1 MEMTRL
7 ASHYLDNLPEVDVA
21 IMMPHPGEAELLC
34 GGTIAKLSSAGK
46 RVAILD
52 LTAGEAGT
60 LAGGNRILDEG
71 DVAAGILG
79 VAWRGTMRFP
89 DGRLEDTIMSRMT
102 VTGEFK
108 RLRPQ
113 VVVAMH
119 PEDRHPDSLAAS
131 LLVENAS
138 YLAGLSG
145 LDNYLSAHATG
156 RVVFASGSV
165 AASPAFVV
173 DVSPFFEQKMAA
185 LKAYTTL
192 FADPA
197 EVLARVEREARRFGE
212 MIGVRYGEPFTQRQ
226 PLAGDLL

>member
-21 IMMPHPGEAELLC
+21 FMMPHPGEAELLC
-34 GGTIAKLSSAGK
+34 GATIAKLSASGK

-60 LAGGNRILDEG
+60 LARGNTILDEA
-71 DVAAGILG
+71 DRAAEILG
-79 VAWRGTMRFP
+79 VTWRGTMRFP

-131 LLVENAS
+131 LLVENAA

-145 LDNYLSAHATG
+145 LDNYLMAHSTG
-156 RVVFASGSV
+156 RVVFASGS
-165 AASPAFVV
+165 AAVLPSFVV
-173 DVSPFFEQKMAA
+173 DVTSCFEKKMAA
-185 LKAYTTL
+185 LATYTTL

-197 EVLARVEREARRFGE
+197 EMMARVEREARRFGAL
-212 MIGVRYGEPFTQRQ
+212 IGVRYGEAFTQRQ
-226 PLAGDLL
+226 PLSGELL

>member
-21 IMMPHPGEAELLC
+21 FMLAHPGEAELLC
-34 GGTIAKLSSAGK
+34 GSTIAKLSAAGK

-60 LAGGNRILDEG
+60 LARGNTILDEA
-71 DVAAGILG
+71 DRAAEILG
-79 VAWRGTMRFP
+79 VTWRGTMRFP

-131 LLVENAS
+131 LLVENAA

-145 LDNYLSAHATG
+145 LDNYLLAHSTG
-156 RVVFASGSV
+156 RVVFASASV
-165 AASPAFVV
+165 PALPSFVV
-173 DVSPFFEQKMAA
+173 DVSPYFEQKMAA
-185 LKAYTTL
+185 LKSYSTL
-192 FADPA
+192 FADPSEA
-197 EVLARVEREARRFGE
+197 LARVEREARRFGDL
-212 MIGVRYGEPFTQRQ
+212 IGVRYGEPFTQRQ
-226 PLAGDLL
+226 PLADDLL

>member
-1 MEMTRL
+1 MTRL

-21 IMMPHPGEAELLC
+21 FMLPHPGEAELLC
-34 GGTIAKLSSAGK
+34 GGIIAKLGAAGK

-60 LAGGNRILDEG
+60 LARGNTILDEG
-71 DVAAGILG
+71 DRAAEILG

-131 LLVENAS
+131 LLVVNAA

-145 LDNYLSAHATG
+145 LDN
-156 RVVFASGSV
+156 
-165 AASPAFVV
+165 
-173 DVSPFFEQKMAA
+173 
-185 LKAYTTL
+185 
-192 FADPA
+192 
-197 EVLARVEREARRFGE
+197 
-212 MIGVRYGEPFTQRQ
+212 
-226 PLAGDLL
+226 

>member
-21 IMMPHPGEAELLC
+21 FMMPHPGEAELLC
-34 GGTIAKLSSAGK
+34 GGTIAKLSAKGK

-60 LAGGNRILDEG
+60 LARGNTILEEG
-71 DVAAGILG
+71 DRAAEILG

-131 LLVENAS
+131 LLVENAA

-145 LDNYLSAHATG
+145 LDSYLLAHSTG
-156 RVVFASGSV
+156 RIAFASASV
-165 AASPAFVV
+165 AALPSFVV
-173 DVSPFFEQKMAA
+173 DVTPFFEQKIAA
-185 LKAYTTL
+185 LQAYTTL
-192 FADPA
+192 FSDPA
-197 EVLARVEREARRFGE
+197 EVLARVEREARRFGDL
-212 MIGVRYGEPFTQRQ
+212 IGVRYGEPYTQRQ